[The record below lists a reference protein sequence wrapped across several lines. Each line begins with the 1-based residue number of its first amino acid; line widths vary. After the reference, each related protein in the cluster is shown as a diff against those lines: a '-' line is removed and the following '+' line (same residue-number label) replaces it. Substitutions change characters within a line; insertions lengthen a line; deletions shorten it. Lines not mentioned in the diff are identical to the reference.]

1 MAKEQEIKKY
11 VFDVVEELVKKHSL
25 PVDKQFKLMNE
36 IIIWLKGCCGFN
48 FENLDLNRISW
59 TYSTDNFYMTY
70 MLPHLIY
77 SLDIILSQL

>member
-36 IIIWLKGCCGFN
+36 IIIWLKGCCGFVAIP
-48 FENLDLNRISW
+48 FEVGQV
-59 TYSTDNFYMTY
+59 STLT
-70 MLPHLIY
+70 P
-77 SLDIILSQL
+77 